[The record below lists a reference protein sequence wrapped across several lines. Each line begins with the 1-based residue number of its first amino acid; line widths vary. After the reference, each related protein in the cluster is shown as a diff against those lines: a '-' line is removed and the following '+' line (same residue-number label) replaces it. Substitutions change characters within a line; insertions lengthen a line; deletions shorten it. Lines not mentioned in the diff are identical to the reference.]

1 VYSQIILLTLE
12 DISGVLLSSKHSGGK
27 YLQIK
32 DEKKEDIRG
41 FINANVERSW
51 KHETSIKVKVY
62 RGD

>member
-32 DEKKEDIRG
+32 EEKKEDIRG
-41 FINANVERSW
+41 FIKANVERSW